1 MKRSTKGKATK
12 VYKRGKRVSI
22 YVHEG
27 RGHKKS
33 IGMITAI
40 FWESDGTYLY
50 YRESYQGKTLKIR
63 WEEVDNIVPV
73 AQRVKDGI
81 AMKGEDVRTAKARE
95 ISKAADEGNAAN
107 AEAPVKVKRQRLTID
122 EIVFMLDE
130 LVIGTKV
137 AEIAGVLEIG
147 WQSVRNWHTRIHGAR
162 DQYDASWFRRHG
174 NDAIGMWFKKMW
186 SLPEVQTAQVDD
198 RNLVG
203 VGEQTAVFRTGAGKL
218 EPLSGAALT
227 TQPKGDPLI
236 GALEARVDAV
246 EQTIDKRNDEL
257 IDIAKSVREAPI
269 DVVVIF
275 SIFSEIDRRRHTTRL
290 FASVTGRM
298 VDVNNGRRLGNFTE
312 KTRQQRNVAPDCSRE
327 CLVRYFSAISEEFG
341 QEVGRV
347 LSFKLAAAAGLAGA
361 YKMEFV
367 DFSAKDITEIE
378 EFLTAFSGYQRHRVM
393 QGSSDGRRVYW
404 YETSSDKARLN
415 RNLRLMLDHIGIH
428 GRLKFEQNS
437 FIVTRLGTIR

>member
-147 WQSVRNWHTRIHGAR
+147 WQSVRNWHARIHGAH

-174 NDAIGMWFKKMW
+174 NDAIGMWVKKMW
-186 SLPEVQTAQVDD
+186 SLPEVQTEQVEET
-198 RNLVG
+198 
-203 VGEQTAVFRTGAGKL
+203 EQAVFRTGAG
-218 EPLSGAALT
+218 AALT
-227 TQPKGDPLI
+227 TQASGDPLVI
-236 GALEARVDAV
+236 ALEARVDAV
-246 EQTIDKRNDEL
+246 EQTIDQRNDEL
-257 IDIAKSVREAPI
+257 T
-269 DVVVIF
+269 DVNMK
-275 SIFSEIDRRRHTTRL
+275 TTEL
-290 FASVTGRM
+290 TLKASVLEG
-298 VDVNNGRRLGNFTE
+298 E
-312 KTRQQRNVAPDCSRE
+312 IRE
-327 CLVRYFSAISEEFG
+327 LELNLHHYKSMLENEYEIQSAHKE
-341 QEVGRV
+341 
-347 LSFKLAAAAGLAGA
+347 
-361 YKMEFV
+361 
-367 DFSAKDITEIE
+367 
-378 EFLTAFSGYQRHRVM
+378 
-393 QGSSDGRRVYW
+393 SDDG
-404 YETSSDKARLN
+404 TS
-415 RNLRLMLDHIGIH
+415 
-428 GRLKFEQNS
+428 
-437 FIVTRLGTIR
+437 

>member
-27 RGHKKS
+27 GGHKKS
-33 IGMITAI
+33 IGMMTAI

-162 DQYDASWFRRHG
+162 DQYDARWFRRHG

-203 VGEQTAVFRTGAGKL
+203 VGEQTAVFRTGAG
-218 EPLSGAALT
+218 AALT
-227 TQPKGDPLI
+227 TQPKGDPLL

-246 EQTIDKRNDEL
+246 EQTIDQRNDEL
-257 IDIAKSVREAPI
+257 T
-269 DVVVIF
+269 DVNMK
-275 SIFSEIDRRRHTTRL
+275 TTEL
-290 FASVTGRM
+290 TLKASVLEG
-298 VDVNNGRRLGNFTE
+298 E
-312 KTRQQRNVAPDCSRE
+312 IRE
-327 CLVRYFSAISEEFG
+327 LE
-341 QEVGRV
+341 
-347 LSFKLAAAAGLAGA
+347 LNLHH
-361 YKMEFV
+361 YKSMLENEY
-367 DFSAKDITEIE
+367 EIQ
-378 EFLTAFSGYQRHRVM
+378 SGHKE
-393 QGSSDGRRVYW
+393 SDDG
-404 YETSSDKARLN
+404 TS
-415 RNLRLMLDHIGIH
+415 
-428 GRLKFEQNS
+428 
-437 FIVTRLGTIR
+437 